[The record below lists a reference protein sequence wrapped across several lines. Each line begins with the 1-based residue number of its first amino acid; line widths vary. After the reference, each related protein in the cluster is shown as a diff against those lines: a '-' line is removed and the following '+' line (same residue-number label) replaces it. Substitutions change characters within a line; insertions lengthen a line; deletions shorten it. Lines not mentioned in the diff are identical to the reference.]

1 MKVRGTRLEGPGGYS
16 REFLGATLSHP
27 TNSKDIDLLPKFINT
42 NKILGNSNEKRL
54 MQKPRDVEID

>member
-1 MKVRGTRLEGPGGYS
+1 MKVRGTRLEGSGGYS

-42 NKILGNSNEKRL
+42 NKILGNSNEKCL
-54 MQKPRDVEID
+54 M